1 MELKFEDRSNV
12 TVVAITGSVD
22 GLTAD
27 QLLEAMEGQVRG
39 GKTRLVADF
48 AAVNY
53 TSSAGLRALLATM
66 KQARQKGGDLRLA
79 GVQPDVKRVLDL
91 SGFTS
96 ILKLYGD
103 VASAIASYPPETS
116 NG

>member
-1 MELKFEDRSNV
+1 MELKVEERNNV
-12 TVVAITGSVD
+12 TVVAINGSVD

-27 QLLEAMEGQVRG
+27 TLLAAMEKELAAGR
-39 GKTRLVADF
+39 TRLVADF
-48 AAVNY
+48 TNVTY

-79 GVQPDVKRVLDL
+79 AVKPDVKRVLDL

-96 ILKLYGD
+96 ILKVFDD
-103 VASAIASYPPETS
+103 VASAAGSYPQEAPRA
-116 NG
+116 